1 MTIVAEVENGLIP
14 VWWIKSSAR
23 GACYNAPINRKGR
36 FFMFNVAL
44 N

>member
-23 GACYNAPINRKGR
+23 WDCYNAPIKRQR
-36 FFMFNVAL
+36 SVFSINVAL